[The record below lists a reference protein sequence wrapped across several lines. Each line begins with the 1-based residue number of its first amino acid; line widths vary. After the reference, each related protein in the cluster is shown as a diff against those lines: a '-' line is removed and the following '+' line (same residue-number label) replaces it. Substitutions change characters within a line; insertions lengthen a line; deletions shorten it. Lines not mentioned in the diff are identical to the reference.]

1 MAVETK
7 NYRLRWD
14 GRRYYVPA
22 ALRKKFQSP
31 WILTK
36 NGKGLGIYAKQRW
49 QAFLEKVD
57 AMEETKEKSARLRYQ
72 VAPAYEI
79 DLRRKDL
86 YIPQSLRSW
95 AGLGQADAVLTL
107 DEESG
112 EIVSAISPQR
122 NGN

>member
-1 MAVETK
+1 VAATK
-7 NYRLRWD
+7 YRLRWD

-36 NGKGLGIYAKQRW
+36 SAEGLEIYAKQRW
-49 QAFLEKVD
+49 QVFLEKVD
-57 AMEETKEKSARLRYQ
+57 AMEKTKEKSALIRYKF
-72 VAPAYEI
+72 APAYEI

-95 AGLGQADAVLTL
+95 AGLGQGDAVLTL
-107 DEESG
+107 EEESG
-112 EIVSAISPQR
+112 EIVSAISTQ
-122 NGN
+122 